1 MINIYAIVT
10 SGAFKGV
17 IGEIVSVEMSM
28 CEYTKVILRVDF
40 DNEITV
46 LDRQVKPLR
55 EEEYKRIVLE
65 RKKEDMSFEIT
76 GIEKIYF
83 SVINNFDPS
92 TIKDVIFNDPA
103 TIVLWEDGSK
113 TVVKCQ
119 EGDTYNKETGLA
131 MAIIKKC
138 CSNKGNYNDIFEK
151 WIKE

>member
-1 MINIYAIVT
+1 MCNLYAIVI
-10 SGAFKGV
+10 SGAFKGLVGEV
-17 IGEIVSVEMSM
+17 ISMEISM
-28 CEYTKVILRVDF
+28 WENTIVTLRLDY
-40 DNEITV
+40 DKEIRV
-46 LDRQVKPLR
+46 LDRQLKPLR
-55 EEEYKRIVLE
+55 EEYKRIVLE
-65 RKKEDMSFEIT
+65 RKKEDMAYEIT

-83 SVINNFDPS
+83 CSTNNFDPS
-92 TIKDVIFNDPA
+92 AIKDVIFNDPA
-103 TIVLWEDGSK
+103 TVVLWKDGSK